1 MNQKNKNMNHI
12 KSEILMINYR
22 DIGILTVKFILE
34 NYYMTKLGMSNN
46 ERVQIIKFKLPCELE
61 LINSIIN

>member
-12 KSEILMINYR
+12 KSEILMINYL

-46 ERVQIIKFKLPCELE
+46 EGMQIIKFKLPCELE

>member
-12 KSEILMINYR
+12 KYEILMINYL

-46 ERVQIIKFKLPCELE
+46 EGVQIIKFKLPCELE